1 MLNFLTPSLCI
12 NQAPGRY
19 FLCHVWCNSI
29 ILHFPKLHMKI
40 CPFFAVPL
48 LEGELTDE
56 FILLLKF
63 SIFWE
68 IPSCPSSCIH
78 IFPPNFFTLLT
89 DNCHL
94 VFIYQCHI
102 TFFNYLLCSWH
113 LLSQYYILSMVY
125 EYIFVPITTEYSVTD
140 YFTQFHIS
148 SFPSSILFPL
158 QEICFLSGR
167 S

>member
-19 FLCHVWCNSI
+19 FLCHVWCNSL
-29 ILHFPKLHMKI
+29 ILHFPKLHMKF
-40 CPFFAVPL
+40 CPFFCCTSFGRWTHWWVYTLTKIFNILRNSFLPFL
-48 LEGELTDE
+48 LYSH
-56 FILLLKF
+56 F
-63 SIFWE
+63 S
-68 IPSCPSSCIH
+68 
-78 IFPPNFFTLLT
+78 PNFFTLLT

-125 EYIFVPITTEYSVTD
+125 EYIFVPITTEYSVMD